1 MRKHTQPQETQPF
14 EFLFICIDE
23 DFMFVWVDI
32 FARIQKDY
40 QCNAESTPL
49 TVMNET
55 PISKADK
62 FVCLRV
68 PTGVYLASST
78 CQTGSRYDYQLPRP
92 HSQGSWSETTNA
104 AYQTEAFQ
112 VSKVLLHRKALMAT
126 TENKCDEAKGRT
138 CKSLITALWGFD
150 TIKARSTSEPAAAM
164 LWQQWYPAP
173 FRTA

>member
-1 MRKHTQPQETQPF
+1 MRKHTRPQETQPF

-32 FARIQKDY
+32 FARIQKDH

-78 CQTGSRYDYQLPRP
+78 CQTGSRPCVCVKDMITS
-92 HSQGSWSETTNA
+92 SQGPTVRA
-104 AYQTEAFQ
+104 AEVKPQMQHIRQKPSKFPRFCFTE
-112 VSKVLLHRKALMAT
+112 R
-126 TENKCDEAKGRT
+126 
-138 CKSLITALWGFD
+138 LW
-150 TIKARSTSEPAAAM
+150 
-164 LWQQWYPAP
+164 WQQQRANVMKQREEQHA
-173 FRTA
+173 RTL

>member
-62 FVCLRV
+62 FVCLHV

-78 CQTGSRYDYQLPRP
+78 CQTGSRPCVCVKDMITS
-92 HSQGSWSETTNA
+92 SQGPTVRA
-104 AYQTEAFQ
+104 AEVKPQMQRIRQKPSKFPRSCFTE
-112 VSKVLLHRKALMAT
+112 R
-126 TENKCDEAKGRT
+126 
-138 CKSLITALWGFD
+138 LW
-150 TIKARSTSEPAAAM
+150 
-164 LWQQWYPAP
+164 WQQQRANVMKQREEQHA
-173 FRTA
+173 RTL

>member
-1 MRKHTQPQETQPF
+1 
-14 EFLFICIDE
+14 
-23 DFMFVWVDI
+23 
-32 FARIQKDY
+32 
-40 QCNAESTPL
+40 
-49 TVMNET
+49 MNET

-78 CQTGSRYDYQLPRP
+78 CQTGSRPCVCVKDMITS
-92 HSQGSWSETTNA
+92 SQGPTVRA
-104 AYQTEAFQ
+104 AEVKPQMQRIRQEAFQ

-126 TENKCDEAKGRT
+126 TENKCDEAKGRTT

-164 LWQQWYPAP
+164 LWQQ
-173 FRTA
+173 

>member
-14 EFLFICIDE
+14 EFLFICIDK

-62 FVCLRV
+62 FVCTYRSLLGIQHMPNWLKTLCLR
-68 PTGVYLASST
+68 
-78 CQTGSRYDYQLPRP
+78 
-92 HSQGSWSETTNA
+92 
-104 AYQTEAFQ
+104 
-112 VSKVLLHRKALMAT
+112 
-126 TENKCDEAKGRT
+126 
-138 CKSLITALWGFD
+138 
-150 TIKARSTSEPAAAM
+150 
-164 LWQQWYPAP
+164 
-173 FRTA
+173 

>member
-62 FVCLRV
+62 FVCTYRSLLGIQHMPNWLKTLCLR
-68 PTGVYLASST
+68 
-78 CQTGSRYDYQLPRP
+78 
-92 HSQGSWSETTNA
+92 
-104 AYQTEAFQ
+104 
-112 VSKVLLHRKALMAT
+112 
-126 TENKCDEAKGRT
+126 
-138 CKSLITALWGFD
+138 
-150 TIKARSTSEPAAAM
+150 
-164 LWQQWYPAP
+164 
-173 FRTA
+173 